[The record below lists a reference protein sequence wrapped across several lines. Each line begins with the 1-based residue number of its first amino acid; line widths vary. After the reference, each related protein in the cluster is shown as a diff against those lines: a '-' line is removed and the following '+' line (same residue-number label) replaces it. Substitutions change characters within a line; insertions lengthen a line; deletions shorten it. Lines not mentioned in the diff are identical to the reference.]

1 MAVTISLALDDN
13 AFDGVAIGDG
23 DHMPRLAGEATLRA
37 VEKMLPDDVDLELLA
52 VATADLGAARIAF
65 AQVRLGPDEV
75 LVGNALLGTN
85 DPTLAAA
92 KAVMNA
98 LNRRLGTLLAAAQP
112 SPG

>member
-1 MAVTISLALDDN
+1 
-13 AFDGVAIGDG
+13 
-23 DHMPRLAGEATLRA
+23 MPRLAGETTLRA

-52 VATADLGAARIAF
+52 VATADLGAAGIAL

-98 LNRRLGTLLAAAQP
+98 LNRRLGTPLAAAQP